1 MAVKGA
7 WAGATTAPTQM
18 AMATVAQ
25 VNAHRIDPLII
36 ALFILL
42 GIGGAVV
49 QNPAAFLYVD
59 ARLRQTKTPA
69 FNIPALGNVARQN
82 LFRVDYLRG
91 YEENC
96 FDKFVRRTVGPKQ
109 LANPW

>member
-1 MAVKGA
+1 
-7 WAGATTAPTQM
+7 M

-36 ALFILL
+36 TLFILL

-69 FNIPALGNVARQN
+69 FDIPALGNVPRQN

-91 YEENC
+91 NEKNR
-96 FDKFVRRTVGPKQ
+96 FDEIVGRTVGPEQ
-109 LANPW
+109 LADPWQILEKRHAL